1 MPTMRHARLR
11 AACAAVA
18 AAAAAAVE
26 PQLAWSVSAG
36 ANAAQVGGEVAACG
50 ARNSDGSGHCA
61 QQDHLLLQLGAG
73 GGGGRLATAS
83 AANATAR
90 KAKGKGPGD
99 VASGAGCHGMIDV
112 EKDCGHHGCLVL
124 ASEMRGFSC
133 DEYCHRSGRT
143 CLAAWEEVDETC
155 DSMLSLRCD
164 ETYGTT
170 SDLLCRCSSEVVGL
184 DLQSHGS
191 DVWELVWSDEF
202 DGVEVDRSKWGFV
215 EGGGGFG
222 NSELQHYTDRA
233 ENARVHDGILSITA
247 QCEKYGHESFT
258 SAKLTTEQTA
268 GWGPG
273 HRVEVRAKLPTGKGT
288 WPAIWM
294 LPVDEA
300 YGDWPKS
307 GELDIMEAVGCTED
321 TIYGTAHTDAYNH
334 MHSSQAYN
342 KKTLSLSE
350 WHTYSIEW
358 KQDGVEWFVDG
369 ELYVSFAPSS
379 HSSDKWPFDK
389 EFYLI
394 LNLAV
399 GGAWG
404 GNCLRHGWPSCSS
417 GSEFGQPQVMEVD
430 FARVYALKS

>member
-1 MPTMRHARLR
+1 
-11 AACAAVA
+11 
-18 AAAAAAVE
+18 
-26 PQLAWSVSAG
+26 
-36 ANAAQVGGEVAACG
+36 
-50 ARNSDGSGHCA
+50 
-61 QQDHLLLQLGAG
+61 
-73 GGGGRLATAS
+73 
-83 AANATAR
+83 
-90 KAKGKGPGD
+90 
-99 VASGAGCHGMIDV
+99 MIDV

-294 LPVDEA
+294 LPRDDA
-300 YGDWPKS
+300 YGDWPRS
-307 GELDIMEAVGCTED
+307 GELDIMEAVGCSQGK
-321 TIYGTAHTDAYNH
+321 IYGTAHTDAYNH

-342 KKTLSLSE
+342 SQSLSLTE
-350 WHTYSIEW
+350 WHTYAIEW
-358 KQDGVEWFVDG
+358 KENGVEWLVDG
-369 ELYVSFAPSS
+369 ELYSSFAPSS
-379 HSSDKWPFDK
+379 HTSDKWPFDK
-389 EFYLI
+389 QFYLI

-399 GGAWG
+399 GGSWG
-404 GNCLRHGWPSCSS
+404 GNCLSGWPSCSS